1 VTKAQIGIMLEG
13 QFGLN
18 WERLEKIAR
27 TVEDSGY
34 QCLFRSD
41 HFSIGEDDDSL
52 ELWMSLNWLATHTER
67 IEFGPLVTP
76 VTFRHP
82 SNTIRYATAV
92 DDLSGGRLVL
102 GMGAGWNEDEHTQ
115 WGIPFYDFPTR
126 FDMFEEQLEMT
137 ERLLK
142 TEGRVSF
149 DGEHFSLKD
158 AVLLPR
164 PQRPGGP
171 PILVGGNG
179 PKRTLPMVARY
190 ADEWNA
196 VFLDVATYKERTE
209 RLNNLLDERGRARDA
224 VKRSLM
230 TRVVYGRTDAE
241 VKARAAKQDEDLDE
255 MRADDRV
262 VGTPQEIVD
271 KLGEFVEAGVERFML
286 QWLDQDD
293 TDGMAAMAEDILPH
307 FHAETT
313 PA

>member
-1 VTKAQIGIMLEG
+1 MAAQIGIMIEG

-18 WERLEKIAR
+18 WERLEKIAH
-27 TVEDSGY
+27 TVESSGY

-41 HFSIGEDDDSL
+41 HFSIGEDQDSL
-52 ELWMSLNWLATHTER
+52 ELWMSLNWLAQNTER

-92 DDLSGGRLVL
+92 DDLSDGRLIL
-102 GMGAGWNEDEHTQ
+102 GLGAGWNEDEHTQ

-126 FDMFEEQLEMT
+126 FDMLTEQLEMT
-137 ERLLK
+137 TRLLDNTGK
-142 TEGRVSF
+142 VSF
-149 DGEHFSLKD
+149 EGEHFSLKD

-164 PQRPGGP
+164 PARRT
-171 PILVGGNG
+171 PILIGGNG
-179 PKRTLPMVARY
+179 PNKTLPLVAQY

-196 VFLDVATYKERTE
+196 VFLDLTTYKERTK
-209 RLNNLLDERGRARDA
+209 LLDSYLAERGREPGD

-230 TRVVYGRTDAE
+230 TRVIYGKTDAD
-241 VKARAAKQDEDLDE
+241 VKARAEREGENLDE
-255 MRADDRV
+255 LRANDRI

-271 KLGEFVEAGVERFML
+271 TLGAWNEAGVERFML

-293 TDGMAAMAEDILPH
+293 TDGIAAMAEDVLPH
-307 FHAETT
+307 FHK
-313 PA
+313 